1 YLENVLSTLSSG
13 VLVFDDAFRVTKV
26 NQGAQRI
33 LNADMRTL
41 PGAPL
46 ETIPHLAP
54 FARAVRHAFA
64 EHTAA
69 ATGRHHWQQQIEIA
83 RHAAEDRTPAAAGA
97 PPEPFSH
104 GHDSVSTAI
113 LLVRGSHLVVE
124 GGAGYVVVFDD
135 ITDVISA
142 NRVVAWGEVA
152 RRLAHEIKNPLT
164 PIQLSAERLLFKLE
178 AKLAE

>member
-1 YLENVLSTLSSG
+1 QLAEARRMAEKSRLQLERSNAYLENVLSTLSSG

-46 ETIPHLAP
+46 ETIPHVAS
-54 FARAVRHAFA
+54 FARAVRQAFA

-69 ATGRHHWQQQIEIA
+69 ATGRHHWQQQIEVT
-83 RHAAEDRTPAAAGA
+83 RHVADEAPAASTGA

-104 GHDSVSTAI
+104 GHDSVTTAI
-113 LLVRGSHLVVE
+113 LL
-124 GGAGYVVVFDD
+124 
-135 ITDVISA
+135 
-142 NRVVAWGEVA
+142 
-152 RRLAHEIKNPLT
+152 
-164 PIQLSAERLLFKLE
+164 
-178 AKLAE
+178 